1 MNKIFI
7 TIKKELRSIFRDKK
21 TLATIFIY
29 PLMIPLMV
37 ILYGELY
44 QNIESK
50 DTTYNVGI
58 NYELNEVEDSI
69 LSSLNLEVTKLDDVK
84 DLEKEYNDNKIDAYI
99 TKENNNYTIYANT
112 SNTSGMAIS
121 SLIDTYFENY
131 NKYLTDAYL
140 VSQNVDLDKAYN
152 HFNVEY
158 KQLNENNYVVT
169 LLLSI
174 SITYIILSIC
184 IATANMATVAT
195 ATEKEN
201 GTLETI
207 LTFPI
212 KKTELIIG
220 KYISSV
226 IVGFIAAIASL
237 IFMILS
243 MVIGTKHYEIYKD
256 LDLLFNIKTITLS
269 ILIVLAASIFI
280 AGIAYLLTA
289 KAKNFKEAQSKTSLI
304 TLLGTVPMFITLMDV
319 EISKYYYLIPVC
331 NFEQILNDLFT
342 NSINIEYIFIAI
354 ISTIVYTI
362 IVVTYVIKS
371 YNSESILFKD

>member
-99 TKENNNYTIYANT
+99 TKEDNNYTIYANT

>member
-140 VSQNVDLDKAYN
+140 ASQNVDLDKAYN

>member
-99 TKENNNYTIYANT
+99 TKENNNYNIYANT

-140 VSQNVDLDKAYN
+140 ASQNVDLDKAYN

>member
-44 QNIESK
+44 QNIEGK

-99 TKENNNYTIYANT
+99 TKEDNNYTIYANT
-112 SNTSGMAIS
+112 SNTSGMAVS

-237 IFMILS
+237 VFMILS

>member
-84 DLEKEYNDNKIDAYI
+84 DLEKEYNDSKIDAYI
-99 TKENNNYTIYANT
+99 TKEDNNYTIYANT
-112 SNTSGMAIS
+112 SNTSGMAVS

-237 IFMILS
+237 VFMILS

>member
-99 TKENNNYTIYANT
+99 TKEDNNYTIYANT

-226 IVGFIAAIASL
+226 MVGFIAAIASL
-237 IFMILS
+237 VFMILS

>member
-1 MNKIFI
+1 M
-7 TIKKELRSIFRDKK
+7 
-21 TLATIFIY
+21 Y
-29 PLMIPLMV
+29 
-37 ILYGELY
+37 
-44 QNIESK
+44 
-50 DTTYNVGI
+50 
-58 NYELNEVEDSI
+58 
-69 LSSLNLEVTKLDDVK
+69 
-84 DLEKEYNDNKIDAYI
+84 KIDAYI
-99 TKENNNYTIYANT
+99 TKENNNYNIYANT

-140 VSQNVDLDKAYN
+140 ASQNVDLDKAYN